1 MTIDAIFI
9 VVLVILFWALLIAC
23 AFLMGGLRNANA
35 SAALA
40 VTQATTG
47 RAAAQDFCRLLGD
60 AERLMARMCAVW
72 QYIPGSQVITMTK
85 KAETSKDTESMG
97 ILRGI
102 SKEPATEGAKMRTW
116 ITKMN
121 EMVDRYS
128 DFIGQTPREE

>member
-1 MTIDAIFI
+1 MTILEILTLILAFGTGF
-9 VVLVILFWALLIAC
+9 LFSCILFILFVRKA
-23 AFLMGGLRNANA
+23 GTRTANA
-35 SAALA
+35 LVRAA
-40 VTQATTG
+40 VG

-72 QYIPGSQVITMTK
+72 QYIPGSQVTAMTK
-85 KAETSKDTESMG
+85 KAETSKDIESMG

-121 EMVDRYS
+121 EMVDHYT